1 MFRNILNTTQV
12 FGLCLLAV
20 GSCSCDDDK
29 PASGDDKKPA
39 MDIYIATPETG
50 AKIRLVNGAEIAVTA
65 GDAAPICLTARA
77 DGTVDGADVLNF
89 STFPMT
95 LSASY
100 PAGAAAGVAADQ
112 SSAEKLAAAD
122 YATGEITL
130 KALPANGIV
139 SIPLARRLAKI
150 DIRFAETPSPLAAVT
165 VASNGKDGLIPVK
178 AYVKGLKA
186 KVLVEPG
193 DAAVG
198 QTFITV
204 TTEDGKTYSA
214 DGIPSTHAGYRYTYT
229 ARIAPDGSLTL
240 SAPEITVLESS
251 TPTSDRLVLM
261 TYNVHGCLGTDQVRS
276 TTRISDIVNKMK
288 PAAVGMQELD
298 SVVPR
303 SGNRYYLEEL
313 GHETGML
320 YEFSNSYA
328 GFGGAYGNGLLLRQ
342 KALGIQR
349 YPLPGEEPRSF
360 IFAEYPDYCFGT
372 THFDLTEDAKLE
384 SAKIIGEIVQK
395 YNKPFFITGDMNIE
409 TGSAPYNEMMKHF
422 RTLNDTRMLT
432 FPANAP
438 TSTIDYI
445 MVHDVPGV
453 TVTTDKTEV
462 YPEPIASDHR
472 PVIVTL
478 SIE

>member
-1 MFRNILNTTQV
+1 MFRNIINITSV

-20 GSCSCDDDK
+20 GTCSCDDDK
-29 PASGDDKKPA
+29 PTTAGDTVPA
-39 MDIYIATPETG
+39 MDIYITTPEAGT
-50 AKIRLVNGAEIAVTA
+50 KVRLVEGAEIAVTA
-65 GDAAPICLTARA
+65 GDAAPIRLTAQA
-77 DGTVDGADVLNF
+77 DGTIAGAETLTF
-89 STFPMT
+89 SNFPMT

-100 PAGAAAGVAADQ
+100 PADAPSGLPADQ
-112 SSAEKLAAAD
+112 STAEKLAAAD
-122 YATGEITL
+122 YATGKITL

-139 SIPLARRLAKI
+139 SIPLSRHLAKI
-150 DIRFAETPSPLAAVT
+150 DIKFTGTASPVTAVT
-165 VASNGKDGLIPVK
+165 VASNGNEGAVK
-178 AYVKGLKA
+178 VNAYVKGRKA
-186 KVLVEPG
+186 KALVSPG

-198 QTFITV
+198 QTFITA
-204 TTEDGKTYSA
+204 TTEDGKTYA
-214 DGIPSTHAGYRYTYT
+214 VDGIPSTHAGYRYTYT
-229 ARIAPDGSLTL
+229 ARISADGSMTL
-240 SAPEITVLESS
+240 SAPEISELESS

-276 TTRISDIVNKMK
+276 TKRISDIVNKMK

-313 GHETGML
+313 GKETGML

-328 GFGGAYGNGLLLRQ
+328 GFGGAYGNGLLLSQ
-342 KALGIQR
+342 KALYIKR
-349 YPLPGEEPRSF
+349 CPLPGEEPRSF

-395 YNKPFFITGDMNIE
+395 YDKPFFITGDMNIE
-409 TGSAPYNEMMKHF
+409 PGSAPYIEMMKHF
-422 RTLNDTRMLT
+422 RTLNDTRLFT

-445 MVHDVPGV
+445 MVHDVPGI

-462 YPEPIASDHR
+462 YPEPLASDHR